1 MEIPQVY
8 IIIGVSGSGKST
20 IAKLLSEK
28 IGAKYL
34 DADDFHSKE
43 NVAKMSQGIS
53 LTDEDRWPW
62 LSAINENLAQTDT
75 RIVLACSALKEM
87 YRKHLAKGIE
97 SKVEWIILE
106 GELDLIAS
114 RMRKRDHFMPLEL
127 LQSQFDTWEKPDYGI
142 HVNIE
147 QNPENII
154 DGIINYKMGSKSE
167 IGLIGLGVMGQ
178 SLSRNIANK
187 GFRLSVYNRQV
198 EDKEVDVAHN
208 FVKAYPELSE
218 VLPFDDML
226 GFVQSLESPR
236 SIFLMVNAGAAVDAV
251 IASLLP
257 HLDED
262 DIIIDGGNSHY
273 KDTERRCEELLTQHK
288 VHYVGTGVS
297 GGEEGALKGPSIMP
311 GGSPKGYQ
319 KIEQIFTTIA
329 AKDYAKSNCCA
340 FIGKGGAGHFVKMV
354 HNGIEYGEMQLLA
367 EVYGVLR
374 FHMGKSLNQI
384 SDILSDWLGTD
395 VASYLLEITQDIML
409 HQEDGGPIIDI
420 ILDKAGNKGT
430 GSWTTIAACELG
442 VAIPTLTAALFARY
456 QSSYLDVR
464 KSAALSYNFAQKGK
478 TEISLENLCAAYR
491 QARIIN
497 HHQGYELIAAASE
510 NYNWQIDFKELSRIW
525 TNGCIIRSK
534 LMEQISTAL
543 DNEQPSLLL
552 NETISAPLRGEKIC
566 ALSQLVSAISNLD
579 ISAPC
584 FSSALSYFR
593 AFTEERS
600 LANVIQAQR
609 DYFGAHT
616 YERVDRPR
624 GEKYHTQ
631 WL

>member
-198 EDKEVDVAHN
+198 EDREVDVAHN

-384 SDILSDWLGTD
+384 SDILSDWLETD

>member
-147 QNPENII
+147 QNPENMI

-198 EDKEVDVAHN
+198 EDKDCLL
-208 FVKAYPELSE
+208 YTSP
-218 VLPFDDML
+218 
-226 GFVQSLESPR
+226 SPR
-236 SIFLMVNAGAAVDAV
+236 D
-251 IASLLP
+251 
-257 HLDED
+257 
-262 DIIIDGGNSHY
+262 
-273 KDTERRCEELLTQHK
+273 
-288 VHYVGTGVS
+288 
-297 GGEEGALKGPSIMP
+297 
-311 GGSPKGYQ
+311 
-319 KIEQIFTTIA
+319 
-329 AKDYAKSNCCA
+329 
-340 FIGKGGAGHFVKMV
+340 
-354 HNGIEYGEMQLLA
+354 
-367 EVYGVLR
+367 
-374 FHMGKSLNQI
+374 
-384 SDILSDWLGTD
+384 
-395 VASYLLEITQDIML
+395 
-409 HQEDGGPIIDI
+409 
-420 ILDKAGNKGT
+420 
-430 GSWTTIAACELG
+430 
-442 VAIPTLTAALFARY
+442 
-456 QSSYLDVR
+456 
-464 KSAALSYNFAQKGK
+464 
-478 TEISLENLCAAYR
+478 
-491 QARIIN
+491 
-497 HHQGYELIAAASE
+497 
-510 NYNWQIDFKELSRIW
+510 
-525 TNGCIIRSK
+525 
-534 LMEQISTAL
+534 
-543 DNEQPSLLL
+543 
-552 NETISAPLRGEKIC
+552 RG
-566 ALSQLVSAISNLD
+566 
-579 ISAPC
+579 
-584 FSSALSYFR
+584 
-593 AFTEERS
+593 
-600 LANVIQAQR
+600 
-609 DYFGAHT
+609 
-616 YERVDRPR
+616 
-624 GEKYHTQ
+624 
-631 WL
+631 

>member
-154 DGIINYKMGSKSE
+154 DGIINYKMESKSE

-198 EDKEVDVAHN
+198 EDREVDVAHN

-384 SDILSDWLGTD
+384 SDILSDWLETD

-478 TEISLENLCAAYR
+478 TEISVENLCAAYR

-552 NETISAPLRGEKIC
+552 NETISAPLRGEKIR